1 MGAVKRV
8 GVTGVMGPEPDILQ
22 YAKQAALNTGEILGF
37 IQSQCVMTGPDC
49 TKNPFS
55 RDDKDLHEKGF
66 HFDGDLNAAVDEVF
80 WRSRSGGVFYQRQCG
95 VSLPTNRLTS
105 ILQTYLTELPAS
117 FPASVQGYQNFTWP
131 KGFAVLPSIV
141 FYIAQNPCKIARK
154 CGGLPFDGFSDL
166 TVLQLIPT
174 LDMTGRWSRNQA
186 AGFITSFAND
196 DTFSPGLN
204 MFLLY
209 AANAHGLPQLP
220 TPIAFSNPQVRTLIG
235 QGLYDERTGMRFA
248 QQYKVHFSNSTMVT
262 SLSGGHCLSK
272 EVGVDGW
279 RLVQRFVLFG
289 TTPQDGQITGE
300 PLPIEWLRSP
310 VLVREIFS

>member
-1 MGAVKRV
+1 
-8 GVTGVMGPEPDILQ
+8 
-22 YAKQAALNTGEILGF
+22 
-37 IQSQCVMTGPDC
+37 
-49 TKNPFS
+49 
-55 RDDKDLHEKGF
+55 
-66 HFDGDLNAAVDEVF
+66 
-80 WRSRSGGVFYQRQCG
+80 
-95 VSLPTNRLTS
+95 VSFPTNALGVVLQRFLTDS
-105 ILQTYLTELPAS
+105 SSPK
-117 FPASVQGYQNFTWP
+117 PVKGYQNFTWP
-131 KGFAVLPSIV
+131 RGFAVLPSVI
-141 FYIAQNPCKIARK
+141 FYIAQNPCKIANRYGK
-154 CGGLPFDGFSDL
+154 EQSAWKVMPLD
-166 TVLQLIPT
+166 VLNLIPA

-209 AANAHGLPQLP
+209 ATNAHGLPQLP

-272 EVGVDGW
+272 KVGVDGW

-289 TTPQDGQITGE
+289 TTPQDGQITGK

-310 VLVREIFS
+310 VLVQEIFS

>member
-1 MGAVKRV
+1 M
-8 GVTGVMGPEPDILQ
+8 
-22 YAKQAALNTGEILGF
+22 
-37 IQSQCVMTGPDC
+37 
-49 TKNPFS
+49 KNPFS
-55 RDDKDLHEKGF
+55 RDDKDTHEQGF
-66 HFDGDLNAAVDEVF
+66 FFDGDLNAAVDEVF
-80 WRSRSGGVFYQRQCG
+80 LRSKSGGKFYQLLCQKA
-95 VSLPTNRLTS
+95 LPTSAMTG
-105 ILQTYLTELPAS
+105 ILQRYLTVSSSPA
-117 FPASVQGYQNFTWP
+117 PVQKLGYQNFTWP
-131 KGFAVLPSIV
+131 EGFAVLPSVI
-141 FYIAQNPCKIARK
+141 FYIVQNPCKIARQEGGEK
-154 CGGLPFDGFSDL
+154 SGLQIGSPGGLDL
-166 TVLQLIPT
+166 INLIPA

-209 AANAHGLPQLP
+209 ATNAHGLPQLP

-248 QQYKVHFSNSTMVT
+248 QQYKLHFSNSTMVT

-272 EVGVDGW
+272 DVGVDGW
-279 RLVQRFVLFG
+279 RLVQKFVLFG